1 MVIRAWQ
8 FFVVCVT
15 HTIGLKAYF
24 LGAGPIPSSMLLG
37 DDRTALEL
45 HNKLSCFF
53 LYVGKSK
60 YGLLVFIIIIF
71 FFLEKVEIKVIFTKI
86 KV

>member
-1 MVIRAWQ
+1 MVIRALQ

-15 HTIGLKAYF
+15 PTIGLKAYF
-24 LGAGPIPSSMLLG
+24 LGADPIPSSMLLE

-53 LYVGKSK
+53 FYML
-60 YGLLVFIIIIF
+60 
-71 FFLEKVEIKVIFTKI
+71 
-86 KV
+86 

>member
-24 LGAGPIPSSMLLG
+24 LGADPVPSSMLLG

-45 HNKLSCFF
+45 HNKLSCCFF
-53 LYVGKSK
+53 YMLENQSMDFWF
-60 YGLLVFIIIIF
+60 LLFF